1 MAKKAS
7 PPVRIAPL
15 QRVVAEPIT
24 DPAERAALDEACKRP
39 QEDAPVV
46 RVRGIGRKNSASSRV
61 LELCRRLPEL
71 ERSALL
77 MRLATRTPEAQLE
90 CLAHLL
96 AVLPPDLLRQL
107 EEDLR
112 PRLAQ

>member
-24 DPAERAALDEACKRP
+24 DPAERAVLDAARKRQ
-39 QEDAPVV
+39 QEDSPVV
-46 RVRGIGRKNSASSRV
+46 RVRGNGRRKAAPSRV
-61 LELCRRLPEL
+61 LELCRRLPEP
-71 ERSALL
+71 ERRALL
-77 MRLATRTPEAQLE
+77 TRLAAQAPEAQLE

-107 EEDLR
+107 EKDLR